1 MAYPAR
7 GGSAHIYSLRKLCV
21 AEIKVK
27 RAFLP
32 FARIREKI
40 FLSHTHF
47 HAQMRFP
54 LGVAP
59 SRGMPGLEG
68 RLFPQAGKQSTGNT
82 LTMKLESLEA
92 LYIEELRDIYNAEN
106 QLVKA
111 LPKMAKAASSPELKK
126 AFEEHLEQT
135 QEHVDRLEEIF
146 KKLDKK
152 PSGKT
157 CHAMKGLVEEG
168 SEIIEHE
175 GEDHVIDAGLIAA
188 AQKVEH
194 YEIASYGTVRTWA
207 EILGEDDAA
216 ELLQQTLD
224 EEGETDKR
232 LTELAE
238 EIVNVE
244 AAAGK

>member
-1 MAYPAR
+1 
-7 GGSAHIYSLRKLCV
+7 
-21 AEIKVK
+21 
-27 RAFLP
+27 
-32 FARIREKI
+32 
-40 FLSHTHF
+40 
-47 HAQMRFP
+47 
-54 LGVAP
+54 
-59 SRGMPGLEG
+59 
-68 RLFPQAGKQSTGNT
+68 
-82 LTMKLESLEA
+82 MKLESLET

-111 LPKMAKAASSPELKK
+111 LPKMAKAASSPELKQ

-168 SEIIEHE
+168 SEIIEQE